1 MSGGWENRRGGV
13 GDGEGKF
20 NCAAGVRGVSMVTVE
35 GWKEMGEPV
44 CTEVEYCEWTLNNK
58 HQIFSFRA
66 SFLFLWGG

>member
-1 MSGGWENRRGGV
+1 
-13 GDGEGKF
+13 
-20 NCAAGVRGVSMVTVE
+20 MVTVE

-66 SFLFLWGG
+66 SFLFLWGGQEGSRGVGGAASFV